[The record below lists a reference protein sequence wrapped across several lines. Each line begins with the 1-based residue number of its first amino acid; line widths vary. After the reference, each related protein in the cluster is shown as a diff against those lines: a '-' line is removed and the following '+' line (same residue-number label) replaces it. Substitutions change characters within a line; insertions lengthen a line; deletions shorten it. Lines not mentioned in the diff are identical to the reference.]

1 MQNLALVDQYTG
13 EITPVEL
20 VNLGLFNH
28 DAMNKLS
35 NKVGDM
41 KHSAQD
47 MGHSAAGAAHDA
59 ANIVDTKAVKTA
71 AVNGVHNAEHAAA
84 HGASVAAKTG
94 ANVAGRATNYA
105 MSQQG
110 QAVIKDGIHNGVA
123 LGTHAATGNTLG
135 AVNDGLNLG
144 KDALMA
150 GQGIAHSSK
159 KVHDP
164 TKVLLVNLD
173 GQYELMDLGL
183 FNHEALSD
191 IKSKFGDI
199 KHDAKDMGH
208 SVKAAAHDATHAI
221 DTHAV

>member
-1 MQNLALVDQYTG
+1 MGATSTAATYYEPQPAMQNLALVDQYTG
-13 EITPVEL
+13 AVTPVEL

-28 DAMNKLS
+28 DALNKLS
-35 NKVGDM
+35 GNAAHAKDAA
-41 KHSAQD
+41 KD
-47 MGHSAAGAAHDA
+47 MGHSAMAAAHDA
-59 ANIVDTKAVKTA
+59 SHIVDTKAVKAA

-84 HGASVAAKTG
+84 HGAAVAAKTG

-135 AVNDGLNLG
+135 AINDGLNLG

-164 TKVLLVNLD
+164 THLLVNLD
-173 GQYELMDLGL
+173 G
-183 FNHEALSD
+183 
-191 IKSKFGDI
+191 
-199 KHDAKDMGH
+199 
-208 SVKAAAHDATHAI
+208 
-221 DTHAV
+221 